1 MSADP
6 TRRRDVLGCSVAMM
20 LPLVAGV
27 IALWGQR
34 YFPTADG
41 AIIEM
46 QVRDIPS
53 HTPLYGVYS
62 RFGFHHPG
70 PAMFF
75 WLLPFSRIFGLK
87 GVLIGPAVLHV
98 LMFTGCAYVLHRRGG
113 RRLCLL
119 GTSFLLLLE
128 RAMIADLLDT
138 WNPWLAVSPFALA
151 VLLAWSVWCR
161 DWWALPWLAGAV
173 SFVVQ
178 THLGYAS
185 VAALLVGVAVVSIGR
200 SLLRPPRVPIWPVLA
215 TAGVSA
221 LAWALPVVEQFTNST
236 GNFTLI
242 LRSLRSPPADF
253 GVAGWGKAFDSITQ
267 TMGVRA
273 PWLSGNEE
281 LEPFVGRV
289 AGAPW
294 LALLP
299 VTALWVAGSV
309 VARRRGR
316 FEAVALQVISLGL
329 VAVGFVATSRITGEP
344 YPYITRWLW
353 VIAMF
358 IVLSSVWSFLDGWE
372 QPPFTSLMQD
382 RIGTAIVVSL
392 SLVGI
397 GFGLFSDLPRGNHS
411 AGIDQT
417 IDVVVAALRSD
428 DTIQVW
434 YEGPGWLEE
443 QAGFINEL
451 DRQGFEV
458 WGPDLPDTEFT
469 LGAHRTRGDRDVSA
483 RLIVAIDNPAIDAR
497 TTKGQVPIARWDPL
511 SPEDRDTFNNLRL
524 RLAVEYDDALN
535 GRSIAN
541 PTPPAE
547 RERMLALARSPL
559 PIAVFLERPPPS
571 NPPPP

>member
-6 TRRRDVLGCSVAMM
+6 TRRRDVVGCSVAMA
-20 LPLVAGV
+20 LPLLAGV

-75 WLLPFSRIFGLK
+75 WLLPFSRLFGLK
-87 GVLIGPAVLHV
+87 GVLIGPAVLHL
-98 LMFTGCAYVLHRRGG
+98 LMLTGCAYALHRRGG

-119 GTSFLLLLE
+119 GTAFLLLLE

-138 WNPWLAVSPFALA
+138 WNPWLAVTPFALA

-185 VAALLVGVAVVSIGR
+185 VAALLVGVAVVALVR
-200 SLLRPPRVPIWPVLA
+200 SLFQPSRVAAWPLLV
-215 TAGVSA
+215 TVGVSA
-221 LAWALPVVEQFTNST
+221 VAWVLPMAEQVNHSP
-236 GNFTLI
+236 GNLTLI
-242 LRSLRSPPADF
+242 LRSLRTPPPDQ
-253 GVAGWGKAFDSITQ
+253 GVAGWSKAFDSITQ
-267 TMGVRA
+267 TVGVRA

-294 LALLP
+294 FALLP
-299 VTALWVAGSV
+299 VLALWITGVI
-309 VARRRGR
+309 VARRRER
-316 FEAVALQVISLGL
+316 FDAVALQVISFLL
-329 VAVGFVATSRITGEP
+329 VLVGFVATSRITGEP

-358 IVLSSVWSFLDGWE
+358 VVLSSVWSLLDGWE
-372 QPPFTSLMQD
+372 RPPFTVHLQE
-382 RIGTAIVVSL
+382 RIGTAMVVTL
-392 SLVGI
+392 SLVGV

-411 AGIDQT
+411 AGIDHT
-417 IDVVVAALRSD
+417 IDAVVAALRSD

-451 DRQGFEV
+451 ERQGFEV

-469 LGAHRTRGDRDVSA
+469 LGAHRTRGDRNVSA
-483 RLIVAIDNPAIDAR
+483 RMIIAIDNEAINAR
-497 TTKGQVPIARWDPL
+497 MGKGQVPVAQWDPL

-524 RLAVEYDDALN
+524 RLAVEYDDSLN
-535 GRSIAN
+535 GRGIAN
-541 PTPPAE
+541 PTPPE
-547 RERMLALARSPL
+547 QRQRMLDLARFPL
-559 PIAVFLERPPPS
+559 PIAVFLERPAPAPT
-571 NPPPP
+571 PPP